1 MKTLSHRE
9 KSDLI
14 PNQDFSFSA
23 REIHAL
29 LHYMDFTFESKPID
43 EFFEGFSKEDDECW
57 DEEATRSA
65 YAKLLQKS
73 NYFYEEG
80 MLSIWDD

>member
-1 MKTLSHRE
+1 MTTSHRE

-29 LHYMDFTFESKPID
+29 LQYMNFTFEHKGLD
-43 EFFEGFSKEDDECW
+43 DFFDGFTEEDDECW

-73 NYFYEEG
+73 NYLYREG
-80 MLSIWDD
+80 FLDVWDD